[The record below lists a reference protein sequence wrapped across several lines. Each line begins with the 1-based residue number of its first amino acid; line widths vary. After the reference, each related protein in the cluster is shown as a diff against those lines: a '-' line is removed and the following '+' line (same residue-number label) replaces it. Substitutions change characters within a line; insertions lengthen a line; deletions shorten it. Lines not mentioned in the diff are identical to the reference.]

1 MYTEARSIYRLST
14 SPYSRYIQLKCLWDR
29 VIDVYSRL
37 RDHILYCEI
46 YDSWSEKIV
55 DAVENQGRRHPYIEL
70 FRAEY
75 RQRLA
80 QYPQVEKHTSPLK
93 I

>member
-1 MYTEARSIYRLST
+1 MYTEDGCSYRLST

-46 YDSWSEKIV
+46 YHSCSKKVV

-70 FRAEY
+70 FRAE
-75 RQRLA
+75 
-80 QYPQVEKHTSPLK
+80 
-93 I
+93 